1 MARREITQFF
11 DDLDNTPLDATE
23 VNIVEFSYA
32 GSNYV
37 MDLSE
42 ENALKFAITLEP
54 YLKIATKVAK
64 TRATRGRSAGAAVSK
79 SDPARN
85 RRIREWARKNGYT
98 VSARGQISHETI
110 TSYEEAN
117 PSDR

>member
-42 ENALKFAITLEP
+42 ENALKFATVLEP
-54 YLKIATKVAK
+54 YLNVATKVAK
-64 TRATRGRSAGAAVSK
+64 SRATRGRSAAVSK

-85 RRIREWARKNGYT
+85 RRIREWARKNGHT